1 MSAIPNEVELQTY
14 SMVRDSPAAPRP
26 WWARLA
32 RECASADC
40 PHQKK
45 YLSAWLRRPVGVTF
59 EGKWYCQAKC
69 FRSAL
74 DLRVRNLLSGFRP
87 EKLKN
92 HRLPLGLLLVSRG
105 IIDEEQ
111 LRRAL
116 YLQRASGKGRVGEW
130 FCKLGFAGEQQ
141 IAAALAQQWGC
152 PVFPLDS
159 ETANGGW
166 HRLLPPSLLDSACAM
181 PVHASVDGSVVH
193 LAFGDRV
200 DHLLLYAVEQLLG
213 CRAVACV
220 APEAR
225 IAQLLVKAKSEEKTE
240 TCFDTIRDAGEMVS
254 VICNYAVELGAAR
267 VALARASV
275 HLWVRFYGN
284 GKSRDLLFRVLPDS
298 VLRPPLE
305 TTVPRSKAFL
315 SLGEGKKDAVIS
327 SPEPI

>member
-1 MSAIPNEVELQTY
+1 MSAIPNEAGMQTY
-14 SMVRDSPAAPRP
+14 SMVRDLPAPSRP

-32 RECASADC
+32 RECAAADC
-40 PHQKK
+40 PHRKK

-59 EGKWYCQAKC
+59 EGKWYCQPKC
-69 FRSAL
+69 FRAVL
-74 DLRVRNLLSGFRP
+74 ELRVRNLLSGFRP

-152 PVFPLDS
+152 PMFPLDH

-166 HRLLPPSLLDSACAM
+166 YRLLPPSLLDSARAV

-193 LAFGDRV
+193 LAFGDRL

-220 APEAR
+220 APEAG
-225 IAQLLVKAKSEEKTE
+225 IAELLGKAKNEEKTE
-240 TCFDTIRDAGEMVS
+240 TCFDTIRDPGEMVS
-254 VICNYAVELGAAR
+254 IICNYATELGAER

-275 HLWVRFYGN
+275 HLWLRFYGN

-305 TTVPRSKAFL
+305 ATVQRTKAFL
-315 SLGEGKKDAVIS
+315 SLGDGNKGGVTSA
-327 SPEPI
+327 PEPI